1 MIGWILVLRRQLKN
15 AWKIIINNLMYVFQ
29 GYQFNL
35 KKKICTKI
43 SVISVYAAEECF
55 IHMTSQNTC

>member
-29 GYQFNL
+29 GYQFKL
-35 KKKICTKI
+35 KKKYVQK
-43 SVISVYAAEECF
+43 SV
-55 IHMTSQNTC
+55 